1 MDIFGDHY
9 LAYHSVLSPPAPHG
23 VPPELH
29 PRPSD
34 FLILLLLFF
43 FLILLR

>member
-9 LAYHSVLSPPAPHG
+9 LAYHSVLSPSAPHG

-29 PRPSD
+29 RRPSD
-34 FLILLLLFF
+34 FLVLLFF
-43 FLILLR
+43 LLILLR